1 MCLNIAGI
9 KFPDVGNGDGCRLSI
24 FVSGCTLNCPDCFN
38 QESQDFNYGTPL
50 TENMLLQYFK
60 KMDNPWVS
68 GMSLLG
74 GDPLEPHNQIGV
86 LKICQEFKQKFP
98 DKNIYLWTGRT
109 LNELYNEECKQYE
122 TAREI
127 LKYVDVLID
136 GRFMKELKEPNLYLR
151 GSTNQQVYFKK
162 KGCYGSKKEQ
172 WEVRTN

>member
-1 MCLNIAGI
+1 MRLNVAGV

-109 LNELYNEECKQYE
+109 LNELYN
-122 TAREI
+122 
-127 LKYVDVLID
+127 
-136 GRFMKELKEPNLYLR
+136 
-151 GSTNQQVYFKK
+151 
-162 KGCYGSKKEQ
+162 
-172 WEVRTN
+172 